1 MQKNEAFFFAVG
13 QLERRFHNLVT
24 ELKSAGETYEGA
36 DLVNAIDRISIE
48 NGFENGL

>member
-1 MQKNEAFFFAVG
+1 MKNEAFFFAVS

-24 ELKSAGETYEGA
+24 ELKTAGETFEGNE
-36 DLVNAIDRISIE
+36 LVKAIDRISVE

>member
-1 MQKNEAFFFAVG
+1 MRKNEAFFFAVS

-24 ELKSAGETYEGA
+24 ELKAAGEAYEGQE
-36 DLVNAIDRISIE
+36 LVNAIDKISVD